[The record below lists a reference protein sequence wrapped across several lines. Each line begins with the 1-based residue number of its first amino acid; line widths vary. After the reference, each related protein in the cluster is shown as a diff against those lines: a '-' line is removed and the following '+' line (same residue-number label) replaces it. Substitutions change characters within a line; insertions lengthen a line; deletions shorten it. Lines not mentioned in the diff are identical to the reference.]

1 MYWFSEE
8 RLSVNLDFLE
18 SFLVV
23 PFIKS
28 ITYQRGHTVRELSL
42 LDFGTLRH
50 ILEYK
55 FWFLK
60 HTMIPCPSLPQV
72 LVVLGTNIF
81 LLADLRRYK
90 FLVTNSTFCEFKL
103 HLSQQTSDLRLWDP
117 KCLLVLVKQQQKK
130 KHDTLSWV
138 YFWRIIHYC
147 FSWAAVFVGASE

>member
-1 MYWFSEE
+1 MPPLHRRVQKMYWFSEE

-28 ITYQRGHTVRELSL
+28 ITYQRGQTVRELSL

-60 HTMIPCPSLPQV
+60 RTMIPCV
-72 LVVLGTNIF
+72 LHF
-81 LLADLRRYK
+81 R
-90 FLVTNSTFCEFKL
+90 
-103 HLSQQTSDLRLWDP
+103 
-117 KCLLVLVKQQQKK
+117 KC
-130 KHDTLSWV
+130 
-138 YFWRIIHYC
+138 
-147 FSWAAVFVGASE
+147 